1 MDDTG
6 KAIVMTGQVLLF
18 VTASSVSIFLY
29 STLTD
34 RAENM
39 LIANTN
45 NNRGD
50 AIVAVENIEK
60 REVSGAEVVMA
71 ILDLKEKEGGSIVQV
86 DSVLY
91 GYDSTTNYIEINNID
106 TFEYNTKN
114 LRTYLINNI
123 AGNTYEMAD
132 DLQSNKLVYKFF
144 VLYLIVQRT
153 LL

>member
-132 DLQSNKLVYKFF
+132 DLQSNKLVYNIK
-144 VLYLIVQRT
+144 
-153 LL
+153 

>member
-1 MDDTG
+1 MDDIG

-132 DLQSNKLVYKFF
+132 DLQSNKLVYNIK
-144 VLYLIVQRT
+144 
-153 LL
+153 